1 MQVEDVAGER
11 DVPREAELPE
21 TERVGLE
28 AAAHLFETELA
39 RELVVLDD
47 REAKLVPFAQEQRPG
62 LGSREPAGLGEDA
75 LEEGSQVLLTGQSD
89 PDLNELSERLGHVQR
104 RSLRLL
110 QGSAPATV
118 SAVRIG
124 RLQELHPRETF

>member
-1 MQVEDVAGER
+1 
-11 DVPREAELPE
+11 
-21 TERVGLE
+21 LE
-28 AAAHLFETELA
+28 AAAHLFLTELA

-47 REAKLVPFAQEQRPG
+47 REAKLVRFAQEQRPS
-62 LGSREPAGLGEDA
+62 LGAREPAGLGEDA
-75 LEEGSQVLLTGQSD
+75 LEEGSQVLLAGQSD
-89 PDLNELSERLGHVQR
+89 PDLDELSERLRHVQR

-124 RLQELHPRETF
+124 RLQELHPRKTASHTSAIYS